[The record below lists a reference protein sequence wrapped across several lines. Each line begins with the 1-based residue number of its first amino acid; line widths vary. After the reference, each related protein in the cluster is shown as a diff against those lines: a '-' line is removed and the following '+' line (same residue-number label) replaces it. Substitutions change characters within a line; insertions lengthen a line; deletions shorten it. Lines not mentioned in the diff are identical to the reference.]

1 MWENQTEAEDSNH
14 KQRERKER
22 MRAKVKMFLVLC
34 IGMLFLHASPAAADG
49 MLEKPIDTNGV
60 WYDNPAGD
68 SNVYWK
74 FTLPGAAY
82 VTCTAQAYSRAGF
95 VGIYNE
101 DQSYKYCG
109 SYIAGSATAPGTE
122 TCGAYLQAGT
132 YYIQEHG
139 WANDRNWTGHSRIKL
154 TAEYVGNNE
163 TEPNNSFDTAMPL
176 SPEQMVTGFLNDDDS
191 MDFYQIT
198 LASAQTVDFIVTSKE
213 VKAYTVWDQDYLLEK
228 DYYRENGNHE
238 FEIYLQ
244 PGTHYFKVMGDN
256 GAYTVKYR
264 TKQYVSDIVLKKKN
278 ITLTKG
284 KTYSLLKSVQPV
296 DANNKTLK
304 WETSN
309 SNAVSVSQDGKIR
322 AKHPG
327 SATITATSTDGSEI
341 RQECLVV
348 VKPERAVIRRCY
360 RVAGLNIRTVVK
372 KQNDVS
378 GYQYQLCRKKNFKGR
393 KSTYNGSSSENIAT
407 TDALRRKT
415 TYYFRVRTYV
425 YTNGKTYYGAWSK
438 VKQARTKSRGYLYG
452 SYLWKKV

>member
-1 MWENQTEAEDSNH
+1 MWENQAEAEDSNH

-82 VTCTAQAYSRAGF
+82 VKCTVQAYSNGGYA
-95 VGIYNE
+95 GIYNE
-101 DQSYKYCG
+101 DRSRRYAHCTFGG
-109 SYIAGSATAPGTE
+109 STTAPGTE

-132 YYIQEHG
+132 YYIQECRDYG
-139 WANDRNWTGHSRIKL
+139 NWTGHSRIKL

-176 SPEQMVTGFLNDDDS
+176 PQEQTVTGFLNDDDT

-198 LASAQTVDFIVTSKE
+198 LASAQTVDLIVTSKE
-213 VKAYTVWDQDYLLEK
+213 RKDYTVWDQDYLLEK
-228 DYYRENGNHE
+228 KYEYNSGSDE
-238 FEIYLQ
+238 FEFYLQ
-244 PGTHYFKVMGDN
+244 PGTHYFKVMGYS
-256 GAYTVKYR
+256 GSYTVKWR
-264 TKQYVSDIVLKKKN
+264 TKQYVSDIKLKKKN

-452 SYLWKKV
+452 YYSWKKV